1 MKRWIQSYD
10 SVSSN
15 LWKMI
20 FPLHILFLFFH
31 VLYMCN
37 TIFIFILFYY
47 CVTDS
52 WTTGFLNMVLFL
64 LWFSCFLVYIF
75 VQCVSCINCVT
86 IKESESLKKG
96 LSKINRWNSYM
107 SSTLALTLTLE
118 IEKWILLVKH
128 SNSVTASLVATIKLI
143 SESSLFIIWS
153 SVEFQ
158 EQDKGKVCILTVKL
172 WKTLFGDQ
180 NYWDRVQWT
189 RSLFAFEMIALKIY
203 DYSPLVAIFKRT
215 LLHDGGNK
223 VAIKKRGRVW
233 GQPICDN

>member
-1 MKRWIQSYD
+1 ME
-10 SVSSN
+10 
-15 LWKMI
+15 
-20 FPLHILFLFFH
+20 FLHTKYL
-31 VLYMCN
+31 
-37 TIFIFILFYY
+37 
-47 CVTDS
+47 
-52 WTTGFLNMVLFL
+52 G
-64 LWFSCFLVYIF
+64 
-75 VQCVSCINCVT
+75 IN
-86 IKESESLKKG
+86 IS
-96 LSKINRWNSYM
+96 
-107 SSTLALTLTLE
+107 LE

-128 SNSVTASLVATIKLI
+128 SNSVTASLVARMKLI

-189 RSLFAFEMIALKIY
+189 RSLFAFKMIALKIY

-223 VAIKKRGRVW
+223 VVLKKKGSTVGSANLW
-233 GQPICDN
+233 